1 MITPSHPKPREGA
14 FLWSLKLI
22 GGLLIVLLLG
32 LHFVVNH
39 LIAPDGLLNYDEVLA
54 YYQNPIIPIIEIAFL
69 IFVVIHALLGMR
81 SIILDLNPT
90 PRFLS
95 IIDRVFILAG
105 FGAIIYGTWL
115 AIHIVQLGK

>member
-39 LIAPDGLLNYDEVLA
+39 LIAPDGLLNYDEVLG
-54 YYQNPIIPIIEIAFL
+54 L
-69 IFVVIHALLGMR
+69 R

-90 PRFLS
+90 ARSLT
-95 IIDRVFILAG
+95 IIDGVFILAG
-105 FGAIIYGTWL
+105 STAIIYGTWL
-115 AIHIVQLGK
+115 AIHIVQLGR